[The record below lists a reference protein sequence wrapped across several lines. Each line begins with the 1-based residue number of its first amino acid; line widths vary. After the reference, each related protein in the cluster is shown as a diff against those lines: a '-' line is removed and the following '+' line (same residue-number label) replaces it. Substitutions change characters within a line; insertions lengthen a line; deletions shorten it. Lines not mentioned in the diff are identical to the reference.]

1 MSVRRLLALAC
12 SASLFT
18 AGTAVAAP
26 AAAPAASIP
35 KAQWPFQAT
44 TVADFDEPWAM
55 TFLPDGSLL
64 VSEKRGALMR
74 LDTKT
79 KRKSAVT
86 GVPTVAY
93 GGQGGFGD
101 VLAHPRFA
109 KNGLVY
115 LSYAEPGEGDTR
127 GAAVARAKL
136 TLDATGG
143 GTLSDLKVIWR
154 QDPKVT
160 GNGHFGHRL
169 AFGPM
174 ASCGS
179 APANGRS
186 SLLPR
191 T

>member
-86 GVPTVAY
+86 GVPTV
-93 GGQGGFGD
+93 
-101 VLAHPRFA
+101 V
-109 KNGLVY
+109 K
-115 LSYAEPGEGDTR
+115 
-127 GAAVARAKL
+127 AVSAMFWRIRA
-136 TLDATGG
+136 
-143 GTLSDLKVIWR
+143 S
-154 QDPKVT
+154 
-160 GNGHFGHRL
+160 
-169 AFGPM
+169 
-174 ASCGS
+174 
-179 APANGRS
+179 
-186 SLLPR
+186 PR
-191 T
+191 TGWST